1 MFSALRLV
9 GIVVVLVGAVQLTR
23 AALHGVG
30 ETEREY
36 DQLREAEEGLAWLAE
51 RDHELRNG
59 IAGLAGAAGALSDG
73 PAEHD
78 QAELRSAVSAEIARL
93 AALLRGPVAG
103 GPVGATAE
111 AATDEPAPSPDRQG
125 TTRNEP

>member
-1 MFSALRLV
+1 MFSALHLV
-9 GIVVVLVGAVQLTR
+9 GIVVVLVSAVQLTR

-36 DQLREAEEGLAWLAE
+36 DEQLRETEEGLAWLAE
-51 RDHELRNG
+51 RDHKLRNG
-59 IAGLAGAAGALSDG
+59 IVGLAGAAGALSDG

-78 QAELRSAVSAEIARL
+78 QVELRSAVSAEIARL

-111 AATDEPAPSPDRQG
+111 AATD
-125 TTRNEP
+125 